1 MENKN
6 KFNDLSKVPVELYD
20 DGVYTPFVYEDCKL
34 EPFNEVLYQLLDKH
48 SENGYIIVSLC
59 NDEDDC
65 VRKLITILK
74 KSPWSYMPVYGGFI
88 ENKGKENETVV
99 YEKSFMIFNYDKKGN
114 PNKLYDLF
122 NFGVELSKKFNQDSF
137 LYHEPGKK
145 PTYYKY
151 GKHISVFS
159 DKMKFNDYAEM
170 YFTGLHQNTHEYS
183 GIPAKVTRFKFIGCY
198 ANPKPQVVCTRFMR
212 DKAGEIFLG
221 KNIFNDRIFLCGY
234 EL

>member
-1 MENKN
+1 MKN
-6 KFNDLSKVPVELYD
+6 SPDYINETNCDS
-20 DGVYTPFVYEDCKL
+20 VYTPFVYEDCKL
-34 EPFNEVLYQLLDKH
+34 EPFNEALYQLLDKH

-88 ENKGKENETVV
+88 ENKGEENETVV

-114 PNKLYDLF
+114 PNKLDDLF

-221 KNIFNDRIFLCGY
+221 KNIFND
-234 EL
+234 

>member
-1 MENKN
+1 MKN
-6 KFNDLSKVPVELYD
+6 SPDYINETNCDS
-20 DGVYTPFVYEDCKL
+20 VYTPFVYEDCKL
-34 EPFNEVLYQLLDKH
+34 EQFNESLYQLLDKH

-114 PNKLYDLF
+114 PNKLDDLF

-221 KNIFNDRIFLCGY
+221 KNIFND
-234 EL
+234 

>member
-34 EPFNEVLYQLLDKH
+34 EPFNEALYQLLDKH

-114 PNKLYDLF
+114 PNKLDDLF

-221 KNIFNDRIFLCGY
+221 KNIFND
-234 EL
+234 

>member
-1 MENKN
+1 MKN
-6 KFNDLSKVPVELYD
+6 SPDYINETNCDS
-20 DGVYTPFVYEDCKL
+20 VYTPFVYEDCKL
-34 EPFNEVLYQLLDKH
+34 EPFNEALYQLLDKH

-114 PNKLYDLF
+114 PNKLDDLF

-221 KNIFNDRIFLCGY
+221 KNIFND
-234 EL
+234 

>member
-20 DGVYTPFVYEDCKL
+20 DGVYTPFVYEDRKL
-34 EPFNEVLYQLLDKH
+34 EPFNEALYQLLDKH

-212 DKAGEIFLG
+212 DKAGEIFLR
-221 KNIFNDRIFLCGY
+221 KNIFND
-234 EL
+234 

>member
-1 MENKN
+1 MKN
-6 KFNDLSKVPVELYD
+6 SPDYINETNCDS
-20 DGVYTPFVYEDCKL
+20 VYTPFVYEDRKL
-34 EPFNEVLYQLLDKH
+34 EPFNEALYQLLDKH

-88 ENKGKENETVV
+88 ENKGEENETVV

-114 PNKLYDLF
+114 PNKLDDLF

-221 KNIFNDRIFLCGY
+221 KNIFFRKKHL
-234 EL
+234 

>member
-34 EPFNEVLYQLLDKH
+34 EPFNEALYQLLDKH

-221 KNIFNDRIFLCGY
+221 KNIFND
-234 EL
+234 

>member
-1 MENKN
+1 MKN
-6 KFNDLSKVPVELYD
+6 SPDYINETNCDS
-20 DGVYTPFVYEDCKL
+20 VYTPFVYEDRKL
-34 EPFNEVLYQLLDKH
+34 EQFNEALYQLLDKH

-65 VRKLITILK
+65 VRKLITIFK

-88 ENKGKENETVV
+88 ENKGEENETVV

-114 PNKLYDLF
+114 PNKLDDLF
-122 NFGVELSKKFNQDSF
+122 NFGVELSEKFNQDSF

-170 YFTGLHQNTHEYS
+170 YFTDLHKNTHEYS
-183 GIPAKVTRFKFIGCY
+183 GIAAKVTRFKFIGCY

-221 KNIFNDRIFLCGY
+221 KNIFND
-234 EL
+234 

>member
-1 MENKN
+1 MKN
-6 KFNDLSKVPVELYD
+6 SPDYINETNCDS
-20 DGVYTPFVYEDCKL
+20 VYTPFVYEDRKL
-34 EPFNEVLYQLLDKH
+34 EPFNEALYQLLDKH

-88 ENKGKENETVV
+88 ENKGEENETVV
-99 YEKSFMIFNYDKKGN
+99 YEKSFMIFNYDKKGS
-114 PNKLYDLF
+114 PNKLDDLF
-122 NFGVELSKKFNQDSF
+122 NFGVELSEKFNQDSF

-221 KNIFNDRIFLCGY
+221 KNIFND
-234 EL
+234 

>member
-1 MENKN
+1 MKN
-6 KFNDLSKVPVELYD
+6 SPDYINETNCDS
-20 DGVYTPFVYEDCKL
+20 VYTPFVYEDCKL
-34 EPFNEVLYQLLDKH
+34 EPFNEALYQLLDKH

-88 ENKGKENETVV
+88 ENKGEENETVV

-114 PNKLYDLF
+114 PNKLDDLF

-170 YFTGLHQNTHEYS
+170 YFTDLHQNTHEYS

-221 KNIFNDRIFLCGY
+221 KNIFND
-234 EL
+234 

>member
-20 DGVYTPFVYEDCKL
+20 DGVYTPFVYEDRKL
-34 EPFNEVLYQLLDKH
+34 EPFNEALYQLLDKH

-88 ENKGKENETVV
+88 ENKGKVNETVV

-114 PNKLYDLF
+114 PNKLDDLF

-137 LYHEPGKK
+137 LYHEPGKT

-159 DKMKFNDYAEM
+159 DKMKFNDYAEE
-170 YFTGLHQNTHEYS
+170 YFTDLHQHTHENS

-221 KNIFNDRIFLCGY
+221 KNIFND
-234 EL
+234 

>member
-1 MENKN
+1 MKN
-6 KFNDLSKVPVELYD
+6 SPDYINETNCDS
-20 DGVYTPFVYEDCKL
+20 VYTPFVYEDRKL
-34 EPFNEVLYQLLDKH
+34 EPFNEVLHQLLDKH

-65 VRKLITILK
+65 IRKLITILK

-88 ENKGKENETVV
+88 ENKGEENETVV
-99 YEKSFMIFNYDKKGN
+99 YEKSFMIFNYDKKGS
-114 PNKLYDLF
+114 PNKLDDLF
-122 NFGVELSKKFNQDSF
+122 NFGVELSKKFNLDSF

-221 KNIFNDRIFLCGY
+221 KNIFND
-234 EL
+234 

>member
-20 DGVYTPFVYEDCKL
+20 DGVYTPFVYEDRKL
-34 EPFNEVLYQLLDKH
+34 EPFNEALYQLLDKH

-114 PNKLYDLF
+114 PNKLDDLF
-122 NFGVELSKKFNQDSF
+122 NFGVELSEKINQDSF
-137 LYHEPGKK
+137 LYHEHGKK

-159 DKMKFNDYAEM
+159 DKMKFKDYAEM
-170 YFTGLHQNTHEYS
+170 YFTGLHKNTHEYS

-221 KNIFNDRIFLCGY
+221 KNIFND
-234 EL
+234 

>member
-1 MENKN
+1 MKN
-6 KFNDLSKVPVELYD
+6 SPDYINETNCDS
-20 DGVYTPFVYEDCKL
+20 VYTPFVYEDRKL
-34 EPFNEVLYQLLDKH
+34 EPFNEALYQLLDKH

-114 PNKLYDLF
+114 PNKLDDLF

-221 KNIFNDRIFLCGY
+221 KNSFND
-234 EL
+234 

>member
-1 MENKN
+1 MKN
-6 KFNDLSKVPVELYD
+6 SPDYINETNCDS
-20 DGVYTPFVYEDCKL
+20 VYTPFVYEDCKL
-34 EPFNEVLYQLLDKH
+34 EPFNEALYQLLDKH

-114 PNKLYDLF
+114 PNKLDDLF

-137 LYHEPGKK
+137 FYHEPGKK

-221 KNIFNDRIFLCGY
+221 KNIFND
-234 EL
+234 

>member
-1 MENKN
+1 MKN
-6 KFNDLSKVPVELYD
+6 SPDYINETNCDS
-20 DGVYTPFVYEDCKL
+20 VYTPFVYEDRKL
-34 EPFNEVLYQLLDKH
+34 EPFNEALYQLLDKH

-65 VRKLITILK
+65 VRKLITIFK

-88 ENKGKENETVV
+88 ENKGKVNETVV

-114 PNKLYDLF
+114 PNKLDDLF

-170 YFTGLHQNTHEYS
+170 YFTDLHKNTHEYS
-183 GIPAKVTRFKFIGCY
+183 GIAAKVTRFKFIGCY

-221 KNIFNDRIFLCGY
+221 KNIFND
-234 EL
+234 

>member
-1 MENKN
+1 MKN
-6 KFNDLSKVPVELYD
+6 SPDYINETNCDS
-20 DGVYTPFVYEDCKL
+20 VYTPFVYEDCKL
-34 EPFNEVLYQLLDKH
+34 EPFNEALYQLLDKH

-114 PNKLYDLF
+114 PNKLDDLF
-122 NFGVELSKKFNQDSF
+122 NFGVELSEKFNQDSF

-221 KNIFNDRIFLCGY
+221 KNIFND
-234 EL
+234 

>member
-1 MENKN
+1 MKN
-6 KFNDLSKVPVELYD
+6 SPDYINETNCDS
-20 DGVYTPFVYEDCKL
+20 VYTPFVYEDCKL
-34 EPFNEVLYQLLDKH
+34 EPFNEALYQLLDKH

-65 VRKLITILK
+65 IRKLITILK

-88 ENKGKENETVV
+88 ENKGEENETVV
-99 YEKSFMIFNYDKKGN
+99 YEKSFMIFNYDKKGS
-114 PNKLYDLF
+114 PNKLDDLF
-122 NFGVELSKKFNQDSF
+122 NFGVELSKKFNLDSF

-221 KNIFNDRIFLCGY
+221 KNIFND
-234 EL
+234 

>member
-1 MENKN
+1 MKN
-6 KFNDLSKVPVELYD
+6 SPDYINETNCDS
-20 DGVYTPFVYEDCKL
+20 VYTPFVYEDRKL
-34 EPFNEVLYQLLDKH
+34 EPFNEALYQLLDKH

-114 PNKLYDLF
+114 PNKLDDLF

-221 KNIFNDRIFLCGY
+221 KNIFND
-234 EL
+234 

>member
-20 DGVYTPFVYEDCKL
+20 DGVYTPFVYEDRKL
-34 EPFNEVLYQLLDKH
+34 EQFNEALYQLLDKH

-88 ENKGKENETVV
+88 ENKGEENETVV

-114 PNKLYDLF
+114 PNKLDDLF

-137 LYHEPGKK
+137 LYHEHGKK

-159 DKMKFNDYAEM
+159 DKMKFKDYAEM
-170 YFTGLHQNTHEYS
+170 YFTDLHKNTHEYS
-183 GIPAKVTRFKFIGCY
+183 GIAAKVTRFKFIGCY

-221 KNIFNDRIFLCGY
+221 KNIFND
-234 EL
+234 

>member
-20 DGVYTPFVYEDCKL
+20 DGVYTPFVYEDRKL
-34 EPFNEVLYQLLDKH
+34 EPFNEALYQLLDKH

-114 PNKLYDLF
+114 PNKLDDLF

-170 YFTGLHQNTHEYS
+170 YFTDLHQNTHEYS

-221 KNIFNDRIFLCGY
+221 KNIFND
-234 EL
+234 

>member
-6 KFNDLSKVPVELYD
+6 KFNDLSKVLVEFYD

-34 EPFNEVLYQLLDKH
+34 EQFNESLYQLLDKH

-114 PNKLYDLF
+114 PNKLDDLF
-122 NFGVELSKKFNQDSF
+122 NFGIELSKKFNQDSF

-221 KNIFNDRIFLCGY
+221 KNSFND
-234 EL
+234 

>member
-1 MENKN
+1 MKN
-6 KFNDLSKVPVELYD
+6 SPDYINETNCDS
-20 DGVYTPFVYEDCKL
+20 VYTPFVYEDCKL

-221 KNIFNDRIFLCGY
+221 KNIFND
-234 EL
+234 

>member
-1 MENKN
+1 MKN
-6 KFNDLSKVPVELYD
+6 SPDYINETNCDS
-20 DGVYTPFVYEDCKL
+20 VYTPFVYEDCKL
-34 EPFNEVLYQLLDKH
+34 EPFNEALYQLLDKH

-74 KSPWSYMPVYGGFI
+74 KSPWSYMPVYGGFN

-114 PNKLYDLF
+114 PNKLDDLF

-221 KNIFNDRIFLCGY
+221 KNIFND
-234 EL
+234 

>member
-1 MENKN
+1 MKN
-6 KFNDLSKVPVELYD
+6 SPDYINETNCDS
-20 DGVYTPFVYEDCKL
+20 VYTPFVYEDCKL
-34 EPFNEVLYQLLDKH
+34 EPFNEALYQLLDKH

-114 PNKLYDLF
+114 PNKLDDLF
-122 NFGVELSKKFNQDSF
+122 NFGLELSKKFNQDSF

-221 KNIFNDRIFLCGY
+221 KNIFND
-234 EL
+234 

>member
-1 MENKN
+1 MKN
-6 KFNDLSKVPVELYD
+6 SPDYINETNCDS
-20 DGVYTPFVYEDCKL
+20 VYTPFVYEDRKL
-34 EPFNEVLYQLLDKH
+34 EPFNEALYQLLDKH

-114 PNKLYDLF
+114 PNKLDDLF

-170 YFTGLHQNTHEYS
+170 YFTDLHKNTHEYS
-183 GIPAKVTRFKFIGCY
+183 GIAAKVTRFKFIGCY

-221 KNIFNDRIFLCGY
+221 KNIFND
-234 EL
+234 

>member
-1 MENKN
+1 MKN
-6 KFNDLSKVPVELYD
+6 SPDYINETNCDS
-20 DGVYTPFVYEDCKL
+20 VYTPFVYEDCKL
-34 EPFNEVLYQLLDKH
+34 EPFNEALYQLLDKH

-114 PNKLYDLF
+114 PNKLDDLF

-183 GIPAKVTRFKFIGCY
+183 GMPAKVTRFKFIGCY

-221 KNIFNDRIFLCGY
+221 KNIFND
-234 EL
+234 

>member
-1 MENKN
+1 MKN
-6 KFNDLSKVPVELYD
+6 SPDYINETNCDS
-20 DGVYTPFVYEDCKL
+20 VYTPFVYEDCKL
-34 EPFNEVLYQLLDKH
+34 EPFNEALYQLLDKH

-88 ENKGKENETVV
+88 ENKGEENETVV

-114 PNKLYDLF
+114 PNKLDDLF
-122 NFGVELSKKFNQDSF
+122 NFGVELSEKFNQDSF
-137 LYHEPGKK
+137 LYHEHGKK

-159 DKMKFNDYAEM
+159 DKMKFKDYAEM
-170 YFTGLHQNTHEYS
+170 YFTDLHKKRMK
-183 GIPAKVTRFKFIGCY
+183 I
-198 ANPKPQVVCTRFMR
+198 
-212 DKAGEIFLG
+212 LG
-221 KNIFNDRIFLCGY
+221 
-234 EL
+234 

>member
-1 MENKN
+1 MKN
-6 KFNDLSKVPVELYD
+6 SPDYINETNCDS
-20 DGVYTPFVYEDCKL
+20 VYTPFVYEDCKL
-34 EPFNEVLYQLLDKH
+34 EPVNEALYQLLDKH

-88 ENKGKENETVV
+88 ENKGEENETVV
-99 YEKSFMIFNYDKKGN
+99 YEKSFMIFNYDKKGS
-114 PNKLYDLF
+114 PNKLDDLF
-122 NFGVELSKKFNQDSF
+122 NFGVELSKKFNLDSF

-221 KNIFNDRIFLCGY
+221 KNIFND
-234 EL
+234 

>member
-1 MENKN
+1 MKN
-6 KFNDLSKVPVELYD
+6 SPDYINETNCDS
-20 DGVYTPFVYEDCKL
+20 VYTPFVYEDRKL
-34 EPFNEVLYQLLDKH
+34 EPFNEALYQLLDKH

-114 PNKLYDLF
+114 PNKLDDLF
-122 NFGVELSKKFNQDSF
+122 NFGVELSEKINQDSF
-137 LYHEPGKK
+137 LYHEHGKK

-159 DKMKFNDYAEM
+159 DKMKFKDYAEM
-170 YFTGLHQNTHEYS
+170 YFTDLHKKTHENS
-183 GIPAKVTRFKFIGCY
+183 GIAAKVTRFKFIGCY

-221 KNIFNDRIFLCGY
+221 KNIFND
-234 EL
+234 

>member
-20 DGVYTPFVYEDCKL
+20 DGVYTPFVYEDRKL
-34 EPFNEVLYQLLDKH
+34 EPFNEALYQLLDKH

-114 PNKLYDLF
+114 PNKLDDLF

-221 KNIFNDRIFLCGY
+221 KNIFND
-234 EL
+234 

>member
-34 EPFNEVLYQLLDKH
+34 EPFNKALYQLLDKH

-65 VRKLITILK
+65 VRKLIAILK

-114 PNKLYDLF
+114 PNKLDDLF

-221 KNIFNDRIFLCGY
+221 KNIFND
-234 EL
+234 

>member
-1 MENKN
+1 MKN
-6 KFNDLSKVPVELYD
+6 SPDYINETNCDS
-20 DGVYTPFVYEDCKL
+20 VYTPFVYEDRKL
-34 EPFNEVLYQLLDKH
+34 EPFNEALYQLLDKH

-114 PNKLYDLF
+114 PNKLDDLF
-122 NFGVELSKKFNQDSF
+122 NFGIELSKKFNQDSF

-221 KNIFNDRIFLCGY
+221 KNIFND
-234 EL
+234 

>member
-1 MENKN
+1 MKN
-6 KFNDLSKVPVELYD
+6 SPDYINETNCDS
-20 DGVYTPFVYEDCKL
+20 VYTPFVYEDCKL
-34 EPFNEVLYQLLDKH
+34 EQFNDSLYQLLDKH

-65 VRKLITILK
+65 VRKLITIFK

-88 ENKGKENETVV
+88 ENKGEENETVV
-99 YEKSFMIFNYDKKGN
+99 YEKNFMIFNYDKKGN
-114 PNKLYDLF
+114 PNKLDDLF

-145 PTYYKY
+145 PTYYDKY

-159 DKMKFNDYAEM
+159 DKMKFNDYAET
-170 YFTGLHQNTHEYS
+170 YFTDLHKNTHEYF

-221 KNIFNDRIFLCGY
+221 KNIFND
-234 EL
+234 

>member
-1 MENKN
+1 MKN
-6 KFNDLSKVPVELYD
+6 SPDYINETNCDS
-20 DGVYTPFVYEDCKL
+20 VYTPFVYEDRKL
-34 EPFNEVLYQLLDKH
+34 EPFNEALYQLLDKH

-65 VRKLITILK
+65 VKKLITILK

-88 ENKGKENETVV
+88 ENKGKKNETVV

-114 PNKLYDLF
+114 PNKLDDLF
-122 NFGVELSKKFNQDSF
+122 NFGVELSKKINQDSF

-159 DKMKFNDYAEM
+159 DKMKFNDYAET
-170 YFTGLHQNTHEYS
+170 YFTDLHQHTHEYS

-221 KNIFNDRIFLCGY
+221 KNIFND
-234 EL
+234 

>member
-1 MENKN
+1 MKN
-6 KFNDLSKVPVELYD
+6 SPDYINETNCDS
-20 DGVYTPFVYEDCKL
+20 VYTPFVYEDCKL
-34 EPFNEVLYQLLDKH
+34 EPFNEALYQLLDKH

-114 PNKLYDLF
+114 PNKLDDLF
-122 NFGVELSKKFNQDSF
+122 NFGIELSKKFNQDSF

-221 KNIFNDRIFLCGY
+221 KNIFND
-234 EL
+234 

>member
-6 KFNDLSKVPVELYD
+6 EFNDLSKVPVELYD
-20 DGVYTPFVYEDCKL
+20 DGVYTPFVYEDRKL
-34 EPFNEVLYQLLDKH
+34 EPFNEALYQLLDKH

-88 ENKGKENETVV
+88 ENKGEKNETVV

-114 PNKLYDLF
+114 PNKLDDLF

-159 DKMKFNDYAEM
+159 DKMKFKDYAET
-170 YFTGLHQNTHEYS
+170 YFTDLHKNTHEYS
-183 GIPAKVTRFKFIGCY
+183 GIAGKVTRFKFIGCY

-221 KNIFNDRIFLCGY
+221 KNIFND
-234 EL
+234 

>member
-1 MENKN
+1 MKN
-6 KFNDLSKVPVELYD
+6 SPDYINETNCDS
-20 DGVYTPFVYEDCKL
+20 VYTPFVYEDRKL
-34 EPFNEVLYQLLDKH
+34 EPFNEALYQLLDKH
-48 SENGYIIVSLC
+48 SENGYIIVRLC

-88 ENKGKENETVV
+88 ENKGKVNETVV

-114 PNKLYDLF
+114 PNKLDDLF

-137 LYHEPGKK
+137 LYHEPGKT
-145 PTYYKY
+145 PTYYTY

-159 DKMKFNDYAEM
+159 DKMKFNDYAEE
-170 YFTGLHQNTHEYS
+170 YFTDLHQHTHENS

-221 KNIFNDRIFLCGY
+221 KNIFND
-234 EL
+234 